1 MENKEISFSPS
12 VNIIRDISKNLNYVV
27 TKNAVKIANQI
38 VSDYNSQI
46 HCFSIIGYYGKGKSS
61 FLWALQK
68 NLKNEYDFFFKAN
81 GQLSN
86 LKKIEI
92 VNIIGSYS
100 PFEEVLHKA
109 LRLQVEPSISKVFEG
124 FKRYYLQC
132 LKANKFLVLLID
144 EFGKLLEYAA
154 QNNPEERIFF
164 IQQFAELV
172 NNPDHKIL
180 LINTLHQNFN
190 AYSSGLNSE
199 QKQEWNKVR

>member
-1 MENKEISFSPS
+1 M
-12 VNIIRDISKNLNYVV
+12 
-27 TKNAVKIANQI
+27 
-38 VSDYNSQI
+38 
-46 HCFSIIGYYGKGKSS
+46 
-61 FLWALQK
+61 WALQK
-68 NLKNEYDFFFKAN
+68 NLKNENDFFFKAN

-199 QKQEWNKVR
+199 QKQEWNKVRGRFVELTFNEPIEQLLFLAAHQIKQWNIFGIESLFDTHKNDIILNSGFLPISNEFAKK